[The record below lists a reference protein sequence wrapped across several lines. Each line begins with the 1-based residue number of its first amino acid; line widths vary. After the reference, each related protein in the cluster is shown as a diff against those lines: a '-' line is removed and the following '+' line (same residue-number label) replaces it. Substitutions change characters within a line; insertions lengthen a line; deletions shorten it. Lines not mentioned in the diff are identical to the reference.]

1 MGREPEF
8 LIVEHAEAAM
18 VGQDYGFRADKSAI
32 ASQDMHLRQGLAR
45 IVGVST
51 FHTKYPKEQL

>member
-1 MGREPEF
+1 MARVPEY
-8 LIVEHAEAAM
+8 LIVEHAKAAM
-18 VGQDYGFRADKSAI
+18 VSQDSGFCADKSAI
-32 ASQDMHLRQGLAR
+32 RPPDTLRRQGMAR

>member
-1 MGREPEF
+1 MVRVPEF
-8 LIVEHAEAAM
+8 LIVEHAKAAM
-18 VGQDYGFRADKSAI
+18 VSQGFGFRADKSAI
-32 ASQDMHLRQGLAR
+32 ASQDMYPRQGLAR

>member
-1 MGREPEF
+1 
-8 LIVEHAEAAM
+8 M
-18 VGQDYGFRADKSAI
+18 VTQDSGFRADKSAI
-32 ASQDMHLRQGLAR
+32 GLPDSFWRHGLVR

>member
-1 MGREPEF
+1 MPEF
-8 LIVEHAEAAM
+8 LTVEYAKAAM
-18 VGQDYGFRADKSAI
+18 VTQGSGFRADKSAI
-32 ASQDMHLRQGLAR
+32 GLPVLRRCHGLAH

>member
-1 MGREPEF
+1 MIRVPEF
-8 LIVEHAEAAM
+8 LIVEHAKAAM
-18 VGQDYGFRADKSAI
+18 VGQDSGFRADKSAI
-32 ASQDMHLRQGLAR
+32 ALWDMRLRQGLTR

>member
-1 MGREPEF
+1 
-8 LIVEHAEAAM
+8 M
-18 VGQDYGFRADKSAI
+18 VSQDSGFRADKSAI
-32 ASQDMHLRQGLAR
+32 GSQDMRQRQGLAR

>member
-1 MGREPEF
+1 MPEF
-8 LIVEHAEAAM
+8 LTVAHAKGVM
-18 VGQDYGFRADKSAI
+18 VIQDSGFRADKSAI
-32 ASQDMHLRQGLAR
+32 RLPDLFWHHGLAR